1 MKEELIN
8 NDSACSICKNPFADP
23 GESKDELGK
32 PIFCHQCIEKEIK
45 SDPSYNLRVDAAKLS
60 LRQKFVSVDTTQFD
74 KNDESNKRDLFRLI
88 TLFINFIKY
97 RVTNIAYPVTNIACP
112 ASNIGC
118 SWEGPPE
125 QIKEHRKICVLSA
138 VKPMFDGFTTYVEQ
152 LEDALNQQTEQLKS
166 IEIEKKQL
174 EHRLKPQGSIVVPLG
189 ADAPHSFQ
197 ENDLNFTIT
206 KYKVPAPPETID
218 SISLQ
223 KFMNQM
229 DKYRIEVDAIIN
241 ECDGKEKT
249 IVFLMR
255 ENQSLKI
262 ELERRKKTLKN
273 NSQSNCILNSIKVSL
288 DAEQIF

>member
-1 MKEELIN
+1 MQMKEELIN

-88 TLFINFIKY
+88 TSHFNFIK
-97 RVTNIAYPVTNIACP
+97 YPVTNIACP

-125 QIKEHRKICVLSA
+125 QIKEHRKTCTLSA
-138 VKPMFDGFTTYVEQ
+138 LKPIFGGFTTYVEQ
-152 LEDALNQQTEQLKS
+152 WEDAVNQQTEQLKS
-166 IEIEKKQL
+166 IEIENKQL
-174 EHRLKPQGSIVVPLG
+174 EQRLKPQGSIVVPLG

-229 DKYRIEVDAIIN
+229 DKYRIEVDAIFN
-241 ECDGKEKT
+241 ECDEKEKT